1 MQHLDKRLVG
11 IAVSI
16 VYSAREGYPLD
27 NSAHLHGQ
35 GSASRGVGL
44 RVSLAEIRGRLCDHK
59 ESPRVSKGLRATM
72 RISTTGESPLWQ
84 RHPVIL
90 SAYVCF

>member
-11 IAVSI
+11 RAVSI
-16 VYSAREGYPLD
+16 VYSAREGYPLMD

-35 GSASRGVGL
+35 SSASRGVGL
-44 RVSLAEIRGRLCDHK
+44 GVNLAEIRGRLCDHK

-72 RISTTGESPLWQ
+72 RISTTGESPLW
-84 RHPVIL
+84 PVIL